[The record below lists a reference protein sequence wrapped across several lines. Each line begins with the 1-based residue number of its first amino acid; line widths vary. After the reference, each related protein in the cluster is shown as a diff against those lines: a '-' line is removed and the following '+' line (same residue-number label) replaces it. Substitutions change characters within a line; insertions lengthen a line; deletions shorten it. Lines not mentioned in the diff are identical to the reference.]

1 MLCGCCG
8 RWGLISLL
16 CLVGRFF
23 EACRLFETC
32 QFFET
37 CCLFGTRRF
46 CDSRRLLS
54 SCPLARYLLRFRTLG
69 IQARLHMRKGTRDCA
84 VSTFLIGMRLRDQI
98 MRFVPLLHLHG
109 KSVAR
114 AWELVGFNL
123 LFERANSFG
132 DFLGEICISRH
143 SHSVFD
149 RGRVRERGQRR
160 GEREGEAK

>member
-1 MLCGCCG
+1 M
-8 RWGLISLL
+8 ISLL
-16 CLVGRFF
+16 CLVGHFF

-32 QFFET
+32 RFFET

-46 CDSRRLLS
+46 FDTRRFLS
-54 SCPLARYLLRFRTLG
+54 SCHLARCLLRFQTLG

-114 AWELVGFNL
+114 GWELVGFNF
-123 LFERANSFG
+123 LFERADSFG
-132 DFLGEICISRH
+132 DLLGEICISRH
-143 SHSVFD
+143 SHSIFD
-149 RGRVRERGQRR
+149 RGRVREGTASR
-160 GEREGEAK
+160 GEAK